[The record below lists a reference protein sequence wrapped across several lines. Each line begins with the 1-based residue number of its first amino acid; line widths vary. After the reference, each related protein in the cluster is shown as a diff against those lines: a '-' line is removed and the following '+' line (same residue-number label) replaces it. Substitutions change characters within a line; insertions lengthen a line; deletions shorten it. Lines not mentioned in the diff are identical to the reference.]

1 MRRYLTLIV
10 NLILTNLTIFIKYY
24 YQVWISSK
32 FYYRRGSLMTCKKLK
47 NAVIATATCVGISTL
62 PSFLMAGET

>member
-1 MRRYLTLIV
+1 MSGKL
-10 NLILTNLTIFIKYY
+10 
-24 YQVWISSK
+24 
-32 FYYRRGSLMTCKKLK
+32 LMNVKKLK